1 MCSFPEA
8 VGSPHSVSGQLAEAD
23 SFLLCSLEPMFT
35 KSWNGPDRAGF
46 APDLLVDLALAAETT
61 ALVLVCVRLIPAF
74 SPDMVVL
81 ATFSRLLRTVLAV
94 TNSSTST

>member
-1 MCSFPEA
+1 
-8 VGSPHSVSGQLAEAD
+8 
-23 SFLLCSLEPMFT
+23 MFT
-35 KSWNGPDRAGF
+35 TSWNGPDRAGF
-46 APDLLVDLALAAETT
+46 APDLWVDLVLAADTT
-61 ALVLVCVRLIPAF
+61 ALLLVFVRLIPAF